1 MGFHCKDQL
10 HLPACRAHP
19 PPSRVEQTLDLPP
32 PLCSVLLLGIWLMR
46 GLTAVPYLQGPPVF
60 KDEYLKIKTKHM
72 PRTTPPTPNKH
83 TNKQKRTNTEKKR
96 KEEPL

>member
-19 PPSRVEQTLDLPP
+19 PPSRVEQTLDLPQ
-32 PLCSVLLLGIWLMR
+32 PLCSVLLLGIWLMH

-60 KDEYLKIKTKHM
+60 KDEYLKTKTKHM
-72 PRTTPPTPNKH
+72 P
-83 TNKQKRTNTEKKR
+83 
-96 KEEPL
+96 